1 MHVRE
6 VQAQIQSLQSRG
18 IPLSRNRA
26 FDVYRDPI
34 NRRALKH
41 YRDMRGLARTLRRAE
56 RLVVRVSDGERIEVH
71 MHNRRAR
78 LTHTIFLHV
87 DEIPFLVQLERRLEP
102 IFASIHT

>member
-1 MHVRE
+1 MRVRE
-6 VQAQIQSLQSRG
+6 VQAQIQRLQRQG

-26 FDVYRDPI
+26 FDVYRDPV

-56 RLVVRVSDGERIEVH
+56 RLVVRMSEGERVEIH

-78 LTHTIFLHV
+78 LTHTVYLHL

-102 IFASIHT
+102 IFASIPT